1 MIPINRGS
9 DPRGRYRAGAVST
22 AQPAQLVTMLY
33 DAAIAAVNRAG
44 AALDGPATADSVT
57 RAHDELTRAQDIVL
71 ELQLSLDHDRGGEIA
86 GSLDQLYDFCL
97 DRLVAA
103 NTSKS
108 AVLLPA
114 VSSVLAELRDAWL
127 QATGAATP

>member
-22 AQPAQLVTMLY
+22 ARPAQLVTMLY
-33 DAAIAAVNRAG
+33 DAAIAAVQRAET
-44 AALDGPATADSVT
+44 ALAEQPSSDAIQ
-57 RAHDELTRAQDIVL
+57 RAHEDLTKAQDIMV

-86 GSLDQLYDFCL
+86 GSLDALYDFCL

-108 AVLLPA
+108 PQLLPA
-114 VSSVLAELRDAWL
+114 VTSVLSELRDAWL
-127 QATGAATP
+127 QASEASSW